1 MKIKIKSQLMV
12 MLILSFILLNV
23 EFMNMDDVS
32 NTYVITTYANSF
44 QKANLDVLSI
54 DTVSEVKTG
63 LVAKDEAS
71 KKKAEEEK
79 QKAMEAAKNSY
90 VSYYREDDVGTATNL
105 ELASEII
112 TYAKQFVGNPYVY
125 GGNSLTNG
133 TDCSGFTSLIFANYG
148 ISLPRTA
155 NSQAYVGKYVNPNNR
170 QIGDLVLYGYDGY
183 VSHAAIYIGD
193 NQVVHALNSNV
204 GIVITDYNIMPVIT
218 VRRVL

>member
-1 MKIKIKSQLMV
+1 MKTKIKSQLMV
-12 MLILSFILLNV
+12 MLMLSFILLNV
-23 EFMNMDDVS
+23 EFMNTEDG
-32 NTYVITTYANSF
+32 NKTYVITTYANSF

-54 DTVSEVKTG
+54 DTVSEIKTG
-63 LVAKDEAS
+63 LAAKSEVE

-79 QKAMEAAKNSY
+79 QKAMEAAQSSY
-90 VSYYREDDVGTATNL
+90 VAYYPEDEVGTITNL
-105 ELASEII
+105 ELANQII

-170 QIGDLVLYGYDGY
+170 QIGDLVLYGYNGY

-193 NQVVHALNSNV
+193 NQVIHALNSNV
-204 GIVITDYNIMPVIT
+204 GIVITNYNIMPVIT